1 MLNIYKISGI
11 GAIRDN
17 GKYRVWTADTVE
29 PTNTVAFNYLLSEVN
44 VLCAESDV
52 TKDPVKEAE
61 ILNNV
66 DLMIVCLEGLTFYQT
81 DPEKYPLDFVGAV
94 VSEMVAEGKFVADFT
109 DDVQRANNLDVL
121 IAEFES
127 RLSDTLTGMTDVNF
141 NNWWTDRIVAY
152 DYNYTTPE
160 QLNRYNR
167 IIEQNKTE
175 NAKINEKTGRTTDG
189 KPESEAEYLT
199 DAGVSFLYL
208 FIPDAEVKKY
218 NSTIQYRRR
227 IEIDKNRKFVLA
239 YTSNNYN
246 QYVVDNYLRLGI
258 INDYGMT
265 PEEKL
270 QQVLENGGAISGG
283 KISGGKIGD
292 FGLFEIL
299 AIITV
304 AITALSVLLDFVV
317 NMYAVSVQKPTGYEN
332 GVPNEEVDLNSALAS
347 EEESGLLSGDNKWI
361 LLGGAAAV
369 LMYLIS

>member
-66 DLMIVCLEGLTFYQT
+66 DLMIICLEGLIFYQN

-94 VSEMVAEGKFVADFT
+94 ISEMVADGKFVADFT

-304 AITALSVLLDFVV
+304 AISALSVLLDFVV

-369 LMYLIS
+369 LMYLMS

>member
-52 TKDPVKEAE
+52 TKDTVKEAE

-66 DLMIVCLEGLTFYQT
+66 DLMIICLEGLIFYQN

-94 VSEMVAEGKFVADFT
+94 ISEMVADGKFVADFT

-304 AITALSVLLDFVV
+304 AISALSVLLDFVV

-369 LMYLIS
+369 LMYLMS

>member
-52 TKDPVKEAE
+52 TKDTVKEAE

-66 DLMIVCLEGLTFYQT
+66 DLMIICLEGLIFYQN

-94 VSEMVAEGKFVADFT
+94 ISEMVADGKFVADFT

-369 LMYLIS
+369 LMYLMS

>member
-52 TKDPVKEAE
+52 TKDTVKEAE

-66 DLMIVCLEGLTFYQT
+66 DLMIICLEGLIFYQN

-94 VSEMVAEGKFVADFT
+94 ISEMVADGKFVADFT

-304 AITALSVLLDFVV
+304 AISALSVLLDFVV

-332 GVPNEEVDLNSALAS
+332 GVPNEEVDLNSALA

-369 LMYLIS
+369 LMYLMS

>member
-52 TKDPVKEAE
+52 TKDTVKEAE

-66 DLMIVCLEGLTFYQT
+66 DLMIICLEGLIFYQN

-94 VSEMVAEGKFVADFT
+94 ISEMVADGKFVADFT

-141 NNWWTDRIVAY
+141 NNWWTERIVAY
-152 DYNYTTPE
+152 DYNYTTSE
-160 QLNRYNR
+160 QLKRYNE
-167 IIEQNKTE
+167 IIGSNKEE
-175 NAKINEKTGRTTDG
+175 NSKVSDKTGRLSDG
-189 KPESEAEYLT
+189 RPETMAEYIS
-199 DAGVSFLYL
+199 DAGDSFLYM
-208 FIPDAEVKKY
+208 FIPDNELHKY
-218 NSTIQYRRR
+218 NSTIRFRRK
-227 IEIDKNRKFVLA
+227 IEINKNREFLVKNMGAV
-239 YTSNNYN
+239 YN
-246 QYVVDNYLRLGI
+246 KQTLDNYLRTGVI
-258 INDYGMT
+258 AEYGMT

-292 FGLFEIL
+292 FGLSAIL

-304 AITALSVLLDFVV
+304 AIAALSVLLDFVV
-317 NMYAVSVQKPTGYEN
+317 NMYAVSVQKPTGYED

-361 LLGGAAAV
+361 LFGGAAAV